1 MLGWRCSIFL
11 NDFQKI
17 FIRFFHVRVMAAITH
32 GFQLAGVISVTMEAA
47 SFPIS
52 VGHPER
58 FWRDGDRV

>member
-11 NDFQKI
+11 KDLQKI

-32 GFQLAGVISVTMEAA
+32 GFQLARVISATMEAA

-52 VGHPER
+52 VGHAER
-58 FWRDGDRV
+58 CWRARDRV